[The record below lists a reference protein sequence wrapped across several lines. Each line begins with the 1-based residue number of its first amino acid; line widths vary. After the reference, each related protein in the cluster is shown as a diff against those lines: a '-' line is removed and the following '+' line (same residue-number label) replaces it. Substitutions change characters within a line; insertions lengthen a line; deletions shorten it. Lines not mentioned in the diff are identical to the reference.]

1 MEVGGEGMT
10 YSSPHRNCPAADQ
23 ACCERKALEG
33 GRSLH
38 AALLAPRKPSL
49 ILAIV
54 TAASSACQID
64 GARATKLAPRRAR
77 SAASSGVS
85 TFQATQGT
93 TKISDHQ
100 AIRAARSSSSRSKA
114 ATVGPNAT

>member
-1 MEVGGEGMT
+1 MGVGGEGRT
-10 YSSPHRNCPAADQ
+10 FSSPHRNCAAADH
-23 ACCERKALEG
+23 AGYERKALEG

-38 AALLAPRKPSL
+38 AALLAPRKPAH

-54 TAASSACQID
+54 TAASACQID
-64 GARATKLAPRRAR
+64 GARATKLAPRRPR

-93 TKISDHQ
+93 TKTSDHQ